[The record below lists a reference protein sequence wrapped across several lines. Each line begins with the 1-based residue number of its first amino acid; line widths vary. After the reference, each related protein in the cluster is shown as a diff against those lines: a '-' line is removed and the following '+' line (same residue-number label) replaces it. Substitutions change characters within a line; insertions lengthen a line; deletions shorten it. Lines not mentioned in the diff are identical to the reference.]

1 MIAPQP
7 AAPLPAVLQGHPL
20 VVVDIEGNGGRPP
33 QIVEIAVLPV
43 DGPVTGRDLRSWL
56 VRPAVPITPF
66 AHRIHGIGNDEVER
80 KPRWHGV
87 SHEVQSAL
95 TGRTLVAH
103 NASTEYGVL
112 RAHLP
117 GWEPPMVL
125 DTLKLAKHVWRDLPG
140 YSLDKLIAHIGLDPT
155 GTDDQ
160 RPHRAG
166 YDTWCAW
173 HLFRTLVDESGL
185 GWDGLVSTAALTAFL
200 PNRLAEDGL
209 W

>member
-1 MIAPQP
+1 M
-7 AAPLPAVLQGHPL
+7 LQGHPL

-43 DGPVTGRDLRSWL
+43 DGPVTGHDLRSWL
-56 VRPAVPITPF
+56 VRPTVPITPF
-66 AHRIHGIGNDEVER
+66 ARRLHGIGNDEVER

-87 SHEVQSAL
+87 SHEVQPVL
-95 TGRTLVAH
+95 TGRTLIAH
-103 NASTEYGVL
+103 NAGTEYRVL

-117 GWEPPMVL
+117 DWQPPLVL
-125 DTLKLAKHVWRDLPG
+125 DTLTLAKHVWPDLPG
-140 YSLDKLIAHIGLDPT
+140 YSLDTLVAHADLDTTGIGD
-155 GTDDQ
+155 G

-173 HLFRTLVDESGL
+173 LLFRTLVDHADL
-185 GWDGLVSTAALTAFL
+185 AWDDLIRTAAHADFR
-200 PNRLAEDGL
+200 PDHAQDGL